1 MTMENQIKKRECS
14 TDNSQMTNLVEDD
27 TYEDDLDY
35 DDASFDGIEIEYT
48 TQY

>member
-1 MTMENQIKKRECS
+1 MR
-14 TDNSQMTNLVEDD
+14 NLVEDD
-27 TYEDDLDY
+27 YFEEEY